1 MSPALTLDPNV
12 ITVIDGGT
20 GTEIQRRGVPMDD
33 RTWCAEANLIAP
45 DVVRDVHRS
54 YVEAG
59 AQLLIANTFA
69 SSPFLFSHLDRLDE
83 LAGIDRRAVEL
94 AREAAE
100 DRVPVAARCPRCVQ
114 VRPAAIAPISP
125 ASGRRAKPACCAA

>member
-1 MSPALTLDPNV
+1 
-12 ITVIDGGT
+12 
-20 GTEIQRRGVPMDD
+20 MDD

-45 DVVRDVHRS
+45 DVVRDVHRA

-83 LAGIDRRAVEL
+83 LAEIDRRAVEL
-94 AREAAE
+94 AREAA
-100 DRVPVAARCPRCVQ
+100 DGRVPVAGSFSTMRPGSAAR
-114 VRPAAIAPISP
+114 RPGATGPTCRVTGPSARH
-125 ASGRRAKPACCAA
+125 GRCAARRPRRWWTRGST